1 MRGNIQLLI
10 IVALA
15 LLSLA
20 QGDDTKLVYFVEH
33 ED

>member
-10 IVALA
+10 ILALA
-15 LLSLA
+15 LLSLT

>member
-1 MRGNIQLLI
+1 MKGNIQLLI
-10 IVALA
+10 ILLLA
-15 LLSLA
+15 LLTRV

>member
-10 IVALA
+10 ILLLA
-15 LLSLA
+15 MVSLT
-20 QGDDTKLVYFVEH
+20 QTEDTKLVYFVEH